1 MEIPSKSKYQRNL
14 YKNIQWFAREPG
26 EMEIEE
32 SSNTDIDFNPM
43 NESILDEMVIHEKL
57 LVETIDL
64 VLTDSSV

>member
-1 MEIPSKSKYQRNL
+1 MEID
-14 YKNIQWFAREPG
+14 
-26 EMEIEE
+26 E